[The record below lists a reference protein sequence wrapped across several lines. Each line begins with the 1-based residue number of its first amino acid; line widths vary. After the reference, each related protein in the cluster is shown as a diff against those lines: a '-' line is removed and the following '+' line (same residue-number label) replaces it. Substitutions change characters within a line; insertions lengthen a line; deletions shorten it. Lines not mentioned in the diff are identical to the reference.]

1 MERKHDLAGADHAD
15 QERAKR
21 EADAQDSILA
31 MGADQ
36 LDARPWRPSPAPPTA
51 ADLAQYA
58 LWRSADLTAGELL
71 DALSLIPAAKA
82 EIEGVETGLLFVAR
96 SEGLTWAQIA
106 DAMGFR
112 SPQACQQYVSRL
124 TARHDKRS

>member
-1 MERKHDLAGADHAD
+1 MGGMERKHDLAGADHAD

-71 DALSLIPAAKA
+71 DALSLKIGRASCRERAANPVRA
-82 EIEGVETGLLFVAR
+82 APCIR
-96 SEGLTWAQIA
+96 
-106 DAMGFR
+106 
-112 SPQACQQYVSRL
+112 
-124 TARHDKRS
+124 DKSNTHGKS

>member
-1 MERKHDLAGADHAD
+1 MGGMERKHDLAGADHAD

-96 SEGLTWAQIA
+96 SEGLTWA
-106 DAMGFR
+106 R
-112 SPQACQQYVSRL
+112 SEEHTSELQSRGHL
-124 TARHDKRS
+124 V